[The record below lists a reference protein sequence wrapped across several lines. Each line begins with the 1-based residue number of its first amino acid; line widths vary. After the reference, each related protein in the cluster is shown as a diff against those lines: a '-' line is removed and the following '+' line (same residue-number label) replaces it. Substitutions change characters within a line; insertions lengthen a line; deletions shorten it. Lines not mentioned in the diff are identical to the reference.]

1 MPRSNGADG
10 DPSVAGLLEALAA
23 DDHPGLRFE
32 DQVWSWRQVVSAGA
46 VRASLLRS
54 MGGAGP
60 PHVGILLGNV
70 PEYLF
75 WLGAAALAGAVVVGI
90 NPTRR
95 GDELAGDILRT
106 DCRLVVTDAEGA
118 QLLDGLSFGVGADR
132 VLRIDS
138 AAYPHLLEQHE
149 GADPQ
154 AIVADADPVPADL
167 FLLLFTSGTTGT
179 PKAVRCTQ
187 GRLASIGMRSA
198 EAYGFERDDVAY
210 CTMPL
215 FHGNALMALWA
226 PSLVVGAT
234 VALARR
240 FSASGFLGDVRR
252 HGATT
257 FTYVGKAL
265 AYILDTPPSVR
276 DATTTLR
283 RGFGTE
289 ASVADLAAFEE
300 RFGCVLTEGYGSS
313 EGGVAIT
320 RGPDTPVGSLGRPT
334 GDVAIVD
341 PGTLEE
347 CPPATSTM
355 PDAWSTGTPSSV
367 RS

>member
-1 MPRSNGADG
+1 MVPASVPGGPGRGAVPVAAGGGGSRLRQRGRSGARLRVEPLHQPRPHRLDPPPAGGRVGVPLVPDPFRHSGHRFHRVRAVGRARSHRPCRPEPAGRVDHVMPREMGADG

-32 DQVWSWRQVVSAGA
+32 EQEWSWRQVVSAGA

-70 PEYLF
+70 PEY
-75 WLGAAALAGAVVVGI
+75 
-90 NPTRR
+90 
-95 GDELAGDILRT
+95 
-106 DCRLVVTDAEGA
+106 
-118 QLLDGLSFGVGADR
+118 
-132 VLRIDS
+132 
-138 AAYPHLLEQHE
+138 
-149 GADPQ
+149 
-154 AIVADADPVPADL
+154 L

-240 FSASGFLGDVRR
+240 FSASGFLGDVHR

-257 FTYVGKAL
+257 FTYVCL
-265 AYILDTPPSVR
+265 LY
-276 DATTTLR
+276 
-283 RGFGTE
+283 
-289 ASVADLAAFEE
+289 
-300 RFGCVLTEGYGSS
+300 
-313 EGGVAIT
+313 
-320 RGPDTPVGSLGRPT
+320 
-334 GDVAIVD
+334 
-341 PGTLEE
+341 
-347 CPPATSTM
+347 
-355 PDAWSTGTPSSV
+355 
-367 RS
+367 